1 MSLLKYVNP
10 TLQMTFLV
18 MSWLTFSIRAYQGL
32 SSKAKLGVGAGL
44 LAWGIVGL
52 YLSDQAEEKYGFKP
66 SEKDKAELDKM
77 TPKIRLVDREGR
89 S

>member
-1 MSLLKYVNP
+1 M
-10 TLQMTFLV
+10 
-18 MSWLTFSIRAYQGL
+18 
-32 SSKAKLGVGAGL
+32 GASL
-44 LAWGIVGL
+44 LAWGVVGL